1 MNSEAPQ
8 KPYVLVIGYGMPGR
22 AVVEMARERGVEL
35 TVIELNESTVHRCEG
50 GGPRMIAGDA
60 RNPEVLK
67 QAEIERATL
76 IVVAIPDE
84 KVGLEVT
91 RQARKLNPSA
101 NIVTRCHY
109 VSVGFEAR
117 KAGVREKDGPPFRRP
132 SCGSYAVR
140 DEDRISRQFHFG
152 LLDLRWM
159 SGFRP

>member
-91 RQARKLNPSA
+91 RQARKLNLTA
-101 NIVTRCHY
+101 
-109 VSVGFEAR
+109 
-117 KAGVREKDGPPFRRP
+117 
-132 SCGSYAVR
+132 
-140 DEDRISRQFHFG
+140 
-152 LLDLRWM
+152 
-159 SGFRP
+159 